1 MDKNTIIGFLLI
13 GVVLIVFTWL
23 NQPTP
28 EQIEAQRRM
37 QDSIAQI
44 EYAEQLEQQKELNRE
59 AKADDELACPIPYGL
74 PVYRTRLEFSP
85 MQWLERRVPLSWKTS
100 WLKSVWLI
108 REDVSDMSA

>member
-23 NQPTP
+23 NKPTP

-44 EYAEQLEQQKELNRE
+44 EYAKQLEQQKELSKDV
-59 AKADDELACPIPYGL
+59 KANDELAGL
-74 PVYRTRLEFSP
+74 PDSVRLARLQNMFGVFADAMVGEDGSTV
-85 MQWLERRVPLSWKTS
+85 LENELIEVRLDR
-100 WLKSVWLI
+100 KSV
-108 REDVSDMSA
+108 V